1 MGLRTAKRKFSAS
14 NVKQIDRLSGDL
26 IMDWASI
33 IYSDHIKLSN
43 DFQWLNVI
51 KYLVDVGEEYAVFA
65 TTAIVPDFF
74 LTQDNAGACIMGITK

>member
-1 MGLRTAKRKFSAS
+1 MLNNMLLKYGPIGVCEVNWLIKILSYMFGWTIMGLRTAKRKFSAS

-43 DFQWLNVI
+43 DFQ
-51 KYLVDVGEEYAVFA
+51 
-65 TTAIVPDFF
+65 
-74 LTQDNAGACIMGITK
+74 